1 MNANVSL
8 GRIAGIQVGFN
19 WSLLVVATLIA
30 WSLATSLLPSAAP
43 GQTTGAYWA
52 AGVISAFVFLTSLLA
67 HELAHVVQYERL
79 SGIEG
84 FLKPY
89 LEEVEIYPNGPM
101 EREANSLL
109 LKGCRDSIRNLN
121 LLLFIDLNLWLPF
134 VELYLADD
142 ADFFA
147 LK

>member
-1 MNANVSL
+1 MS
-8 GRIAGIQVGFN
+8 G
-19 WSLLVVATLIA
+19 
-30 WSLATSLLPSAAP
+30 
-43 GQTTGAYWA
+43 
-52 AGVISAFVFLTSLLA
+52 
-67 HELAHVVQYERL
+67 

-84 FLKPY
+84 FLKTY
-89 LEEVEIYPNGPM
+89 SEEVEIYPNGPM